1 MKDKVIGERFIWFTQ
16 LTRKYSYILP

>member
-16 LTRKYSYILP
+16 LTRKCSYILP